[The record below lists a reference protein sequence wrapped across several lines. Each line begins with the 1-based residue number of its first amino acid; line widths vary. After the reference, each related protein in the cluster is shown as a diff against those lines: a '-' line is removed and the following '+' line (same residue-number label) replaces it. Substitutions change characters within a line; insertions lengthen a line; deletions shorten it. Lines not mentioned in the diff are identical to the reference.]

1 MEAVG
6 LSHREP
12 PGKIISIALSI
23 DCVVP
28 VGGGALVGTAVRQS
42 RCFFVV
48 SDLSSPWSVDS
59 LSQHARPVI
68 VCPHLPH

>member
-12 PGKIISIALSI
+12 PGKVISIALSI

-42 RCFFVV
+42 RCF
-48 SDLSSPWSVDS
+48 DLSSPWSVDS
-59 LSQHARPVI
+59 LSQHARPMI